1 MSSLLNSLKG
11 LPGAASI
18 FGEDTRMKF
27 SVCPSPGESG
37 YEQWLSAMKM
47 VARLAGGIPQEFR
60 KTLWLTLA
68 EKHLISRGVDWAQA
82 EKLCFN
88 EWSNPDDEELGVQI
102 VKDLHR
108 TGCSLF
114 CGASGQQNQAVLKRV
129 LLGYARWNKVVGY
142 CQGFN
147 MLAALILQ
155 VMDRNEVDSVKVMIY
170 LIEGVLPESYF
181 ANSLRGLSVD
191 MAVFRD
197 LLRVKLP
204 ALSKHL
210 EQLQNDSKDSGTS
223 YEPPLTNVFTMQW
236 FLTLFSNCLPQTT
249 VLRVWDLI
257 FLEGN
262 AILLQTALAIWNSLS
277 DRIMMV
283 ESADEFYSIMG
294 VLTREMLEFGTID
307 ANNLIKDI
315 TTINLPELTEMRERY
330 LYNITPWTQ
339 VARKGLRLFYA
350 EDEVE
355 DTDEEDDKV
364 ANIATAYGFFKS
376 RKSDSSLSRPMSPSR
391 VSSYPSL
398 SEDREKIAL
407 DISALKK
414 QYCKLRER
422 QRQAHVIFNAA
433 YEGVVN
439 LSQTASTPAPNSA
452 PTVNHLLQGK
462 NAILSMKGKRP
473 GPPPGSIPPSLRPR
487 RQERTKDSGE
497 TIHWKDEP
505 KLKSRKSLVASCS
518 SDTIL
523 SEVSNTTQDSLSGT
537 SSRKDSISSS
547 SSSSTELCDDES
559 DRLSDFDSDV
569 GHNEKQVPVPRSPKK
584 KTPDEK
590 IPDVI
595 DVLSPESVDN
605 ALCCDN
611 TQASASSSVS
621 VSPIEL
627 DDTTV
632 PCDKSVLSVRELEL
646 SNLET
651 IVNKTE
657 TNELTLNVD
666 NDSIGTPSEIHGSRS
681 PQMETVSHNT
691 EALIDL
697 GKKLDQLKST
707 NSNTSTTQDNQTEEG
722 NDLQGSGESNDC
734 SLKTEADT
742 ASIDNRPDKDPNI
755 MASEEVDIK
764 TNDTYIVKN
773 NTSALHNNVDST
785 EVATKG
791 RSSERKSSSDLALLK
806 ILNEN
811 SEILNRIQ
819 SRRNSL
825 SMLEEVNS
833 ELKQWKTFDKQ
844 KSLDICPTRYEKQ
857 STKWFSS
864 SVDFSSMKL
873 GSISS
878 RSSFETI
885 DETKEL
891 KNLDSEED
899 AASSDVISDV
909 YNQYSDRNKDTPHIE
924 KTKFGIPK
932 ITEESDQTEN
942 VPENTKP
949 LDVLVQKK
957 TSKIP
962 FNPFPSKITTRQ
974 NKELGIKLGL
984 YSSNE
989 CNKNKS

>member
-1 MSSLLNSLKG
+1 M
-11 LPGAASI
+11 
-18 FGEDTRMKF
+18 
-27 SVCPSPGESG
+27 
-37 YEQWLSAMKM
+37 
-47 VARLAGGIPQEFR
+47 
-60 KTLWLTLA
+60 
-68 EKHLISRGVDWAQA
+68 SRGVDWVQA

-236 FLTLFSNCLPQTT
+236 FLTLFSNCLPQAT

-315 TTINLPELTEMRERY
+315 TTMSLPELTEMRERY

-355 DTDEEDDKV
+355 DTDEEEDKV

-376 RKSDSSLSRPMSPSR
+376 RKSDSSQSRPMSPSR
-391 VSSYPSL
+391 TSSYPTL

-422 QRQAHVIFNAA
+422 QRQAHIIFNAA

-439 LSQTASTPAPNSA
+439 LGQPSSTSVPNSA

-487 RQERTKDSGE
+487 RQERPRESGE

-505 KLKSRKSLVASCS
+505 KVKNKRSVVPSCS

-523 SEVSNTTQDSLSGT
+523 SEVSNTTLDSISAT
-537 SSRKDSISSS
+537 SSRRESICSS
-547 SSSSTELCDDES
+547 SSSSTELCDDEP

-569 GHNEKQVPVPRSPKK
+569 GVNETKSPVPSKETASEVP
-584 KTPDEK
+584 E
-590 IPDVI
+590 VAE
-595 DVLSPESVDN
+595 VLFSPESVDN
-605 ALCCDN
+605 ALACDN
-611 TQASASSSVS
+611 SHASASSSVS

-627 DDTTV
+627 DGVGDATL
-632 PCDKSVLSVRELEL
+632 PCDKSVLSVRDVELGT
-646 SNLET
+646 LESS
-651 IVNKTE
+651 VNKTE
-657 TNELTLNVD
+657 TNELTLTVD
-666 NDSIGTPSEIHGSRS
+666 NDRNSNEMIHLHTEITHLQTEMTHLRSRS
-681 PQMETVSHNT
+681 PQMEIVSHNT
-691 EALIDL
+691 DALIDL
-697 GKKLDQLKST
+697 NNKLDELKYANSHKDQDNHVENSHSEVKDEFNESKSHETVYHNTEFEKNVLGKNPNHST
-707 NSNTSTTQDNQTEEG
+707 PAEDSNTNKIKPLTENATILDETSKL
-722 NDLQGSGESNDC
+722 DLDVETGH
-734 SLKTEADT
+734 KTE
-742 ASIDNRPDKDPNI
+742 R
-755 MASEEVDIK
+755 
-764 TNDTYIVKN
+764 
-773 NTSALHNNVDST
+773 
-785 EVATKG
+785 
-791 RSSERKSSSDLALLK
+791 RSSSDLALLK
-806 ILNEN
+806 LLNEN

-819 SRRNSL
+819 SRRNSSTIL
-825 SMLEEVNS
+825 DERLDNE
-833 ELKQWKTFDKQ
+833 KPWKSIDKQ
-844 KSLDICPTRYEKQ
+844 RSLDMCYNKYEKQ
-857 STKWFSS
+857 NTKWFSS

-873 GSISS
+873 GSFSS
-878 RSSFETI
+878 KLSFETI
-885 DETKEL
+885 DESKEL
-891 KNLDSEED
+891 KNNPED
-899 AASSDVISDV
+899 VEDMSSMDVIRNT
-909 YNQYSDRNKDTPHIE
+909 YNQHTDRPINE
-924 KTKFGIPK
+924 NLGANEQTKFGIPN
-932 ITEESDQTEN
+932 IAEEVETNQTDNGDGIEN
-942 VPENTKP
+942 
-949 LDVLVQKK
+949 
-957 TSKIP
+957 IA
-962 FNPFPSKITTRQ
+962 RQ
-974 NKELGIKLGL
+974 NLLV
-984 YSSNE
+984 
-989 CNKNKS
+989 KNKVLTMVMVDCG

>member
-1 MSSLLNSLKG
+1 
-11 LPGAASI
+11 
-18 FGEDTRMKF
+18 MKF
-27 SVCPSPGESG
+27 SVSPSPGESG
-37 YEQWLSAMKM
+37 FEQWHSAMKM

-68 EKHLISRGVDWAQA
+68 EKHLMSRGVDWVQA

-155 VMDRNEVDSVKVMIY
+155 VMIY

-236 FLTLFSNCLPQTT
+236 FLTLFSNCLPQAT

-315 TTINLPELTEMRERY
+315 TTMSLPELTEMRERY

-355 DTDEEDDKV
+355 DTDEEEDKV

-376 RKSDSSLSRPMSPSR
+376 RKSDSSQSRPMSPSR
-391 VSSYPSL
+391 TSSYPTL

-422 QRQAHVIFNAA
+422 QRQAHIIFNAA

-439 LSQTASTPAPNSA
+439 LGQPSSTSVPNSA

-487 RQERTKDSGE
+487 RQERPKESGE

-505 KLKSRKSLVASCS
+505 KVKNKRSVVPSCS

-523 SEVSNTTQDSLSGT
+523 SEVSNTTLDSISTT
-537 SSRKDSISSS
+537 SSRRESICSS
-547 SSSSTELCDDES
+547 SSSSTELCDDEP

-569 GHNEKQVPVPRSPKK
+569 GVNETKSPVPSKETASEVP
-584 KTPDEK
+584 E
-590 IPDVI
+590 VAE
-595 DVLSPESVDN
+595 VLFSPESVDN
-605 ALCCDN
+605 ALACDN
-611 TQASASSSVS
+611 SHASASSSVS

-627 DDTTV
+627 DGVGDATL
-632 PCDKSVLSVRELEL
+632 PCDNSVLYVRDVELGT
-646 SNLET
+646 LESS
-651 IVNKTE
+651 VNKTE
-657 TNELTLNVD
+657 TNELTLTVD
-666 NDSIGTPSEIHGSRS
+666 NDRNSSEMIHLHTEITHLQTEMTHLRSRS
-681 PQMETVSHNT
+681 PQMEIVSHNT
-691 EALIDL
+691 DALIDL
-697 GKKLDQLKST
+697 NNKLYELKYANSHKDQDNHVENSHSEVKDEFNESKSHETVYHNTEFEKNVLGKNPNHSTPAEDSNTNKIKPLTENATILDETSKLDLDVET
-707 NSNTSTTQDNQTEEG
+707 G
-722 NDLQGSGESNDC
+722 H
-734 SLKTEADT
+734 KTE
-742 ASIDNRPDKDPNI
+742 R
-755 MASEEVDIK
+755 
-764 TNDTYIVKN
+764 
-773 NTSALHNNVDST
+773 
-785 EVATKG
+785 
-791 RSSERKSSSDLALLK
+791 RSSSDLALLK
-806 ILNEN
+806 LLNEN

-819 SRRNSL
+819 SRRNSSTIL
-825 SMLEEVNS
+825 DERLDNE
-833 ELKQWKTFDKQ
+833 KPWKSIDKQ
-844 KSLDICPTRYEKQ
+844 RSLDMCYNKYEKQ
-857 STKWFSS
+857 NTKWFSS

-873 GSISS
+873 GSFSS
-878 RSSFETI
+878 KLSFETI
-885 DETKEL
+885 DESKEL
-891 KNLDSEED
+891 KNNPED
-899 AASSDVISDV
+899 VEDMSSMDVIRNT
-909 YNQYSDRNKDTPHIE
+909 YNQHTDRPINE
-924 KTKFGIPK
+924 NLGANEQTKFGIPN
-932 ITEESDQTEN
+932 IAEEVETNQTDN
-942 VPENTKP
+942 G
-949 LDVLVQKK
+949 
-957 TSKIP
+957 IP
-962 FNPFPSKITTRQ
+962 NREYTRH
-974 NKELGIKLGL
+974 
-984 YSSNE
+984 
-989 CNKNKS
+989 